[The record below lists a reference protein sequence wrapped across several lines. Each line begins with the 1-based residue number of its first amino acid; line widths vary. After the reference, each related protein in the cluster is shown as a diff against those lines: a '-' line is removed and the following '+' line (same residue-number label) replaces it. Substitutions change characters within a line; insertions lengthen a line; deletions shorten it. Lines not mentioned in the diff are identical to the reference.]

1 MKSTFTHV
9 ITCFDFFFSLTVDS
23 LLNARGNNIRKKSRE
38 AHLADFK
45 TSFLFFERISNAK
58 KKIFSTFDAKRLNRS
73 VKFSGIIRNLKY
85 SREII

>member
-45 TSFLFFERISNAK
+45 TSFLFSNGYLILK
-58 KKIFSTFDAKRLNRS
+58 KN
-73 VKFSGIIRNLKY
+73 Y
-85 SREII
+85 SRHLMQNG